1 MCEIANA
8 GECED
13 MLPAKAYRAKA
24 LREALMERRFGWS
37 SAVLLAAVGCGG
49 AQHRP
54 TASPSGTTTTNATT
68 RTIALPG
75 APAGGVTLDYL
86 AYDRSHRRVWVP
98 AGNTGSVDVIDV
110 DNGEVRRLDGFV
122 TQDVERH
129 GHKRTVGPS
138 SATVGDGVV
147 FVGNRGDF
155 NVCEFDGASLQ
166 KGPCAKLD
174 AMPDGLAYVASTKEV
189 WVTTPRDKSVTVLDA
204 AAPGTLAVKTKIS
217 LDGEPEGYAVDD
229 DRGVFYTNLE
239 DKDRTLTLDIKTHQ
253 VAKAWLPGCGED
265 GPKGLALDHAR
276 NFLIVACA
284 DRVKV
289 LDAGHDG
296 TELSAVPTG
305 DGVDNID
312 YVEARHAVY
321 AGAGRAAKLTV
332 ATVDATG
339 KLTPESVVPTANGAR
354 NAVVTD
360 DGVAYLTDAPDG
372 KILVVT
378 LHR

>member
-1 MCEIANA
+1 
-8 GECED
+8 
-13 MLPAKAYRAKA
+13 
-24 LREALMERRFGWS
+24 MERRFVLS
-37 SAVLLAAVGCGG
+37 AAVLLAAVSCGG

-54 TASPSGTTTTNATT
+54 TARASATTTNAMT

-98 AGNTGSVDVIDV
+98 AGNTGSVDVVNV
-110 DNGEVRRLDGFV
+110 DNDEVRRLDGFI
-122 TQDVERH
+122 TQEVERH

-138 SATVGDGVV
+138 SATVGEGVV

-155 NVCEFDGASLQ
+155 SVCGFDGASLQ
-166 KGPCAKLD
+166 KGACAKLD

-204 AAPGTLAVKTKIS
+204 RAPGTLAVKTKIP

-229 DRGVFYTNLE
+229 DRGLFYTNLE
-239 DKDRTLTLDIKTHQ
+239 DKDRTLTIDVKTHRL
-253 VAKAWLPGCGED
+253 AKTWLPACGED
-265 GPKGLALDHAR
+265 GPKGLALDRAR

-321 AGAGRAAKLTV
+321 AGAARAATLTV

-360 DGVAYLTDAPDG
+360 EGVAYLTDSPDG